1 MPEIVEHH
9 NPLGGKGY
17 ISSQHVERYRFAL
30 SRLRPGM
37 KVLDMACGAGYGTMM
52 LASRGVRAVGADY
65 DERAVRT
72 ARALWGKPVFI
83 RADALDLPFRD
94 GAFDAVVSFETVEH
108 TTEGER
114 FLAEIHRALRPG
126 GTLILSTPNI
136 KYTAHPPYH
145 LKEYEPDEFFELA
158 GSMFTSVERHA
169 QYFRRRDRL
178 ADLAIRRV
186 LGPLASAIRRGLGKI
201 GLEDAALRAIQRGH
215 GEGGVSGALMKEALA
230 EAIEGE
236 PDSVYRVKPLGG
248 HRLLRIM
255 IAVAEKARTR

>member
-37 KVLDMACGAGYGTMM
+37 RVLDMACGAGYGTMM

-65 DERAVRT
+65 DGRAVKA
-72 ARALWGKPVFI
+72 ARELWGEPVFI
-83 RADALDLPFRD
+83 RADALDLPFRY

-136 KYTAHPPYH
+136 KYTSHPPYH
-145 LKEYEPDEFFELA
+145 LKEYQPDEFFELA
-158 GSMFTSVERHA
+158 GSMFTQVERHA
-169 QYFRRRDRL
+169 QYFTPRDRL
-178 ADLAIRRV
+178 ADIAIRRV
-186 LGPLASAIRRGLGKI
+186 LGPLASAVRRGLGSV
-201 GLEDAALRAIQRGH
+201 GLEGAIQRGH
-215 GEGGVSGALMKEALA
+215 GEGGVPGALMKEALT

-236 PDSVYRVKPLGG
+236 PDSVYRVKPMGG

-255 IAVAEKARTR
+255 IAVAKKARTR